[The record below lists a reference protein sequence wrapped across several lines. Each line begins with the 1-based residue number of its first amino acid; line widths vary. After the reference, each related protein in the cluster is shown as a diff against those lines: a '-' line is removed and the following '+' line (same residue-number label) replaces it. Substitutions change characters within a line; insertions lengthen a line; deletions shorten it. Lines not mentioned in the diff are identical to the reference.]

1 MTNVYPRESVE
12 FQPVLITLDNTVITS
27 NVHFAVLTQTDRPQ
41 TSDWFNATLLQGA
54 TGFLTGSYTQGT
66 WNVWAQITDSP
77 EIPVI
82 NCGSF
87 QVS

>member
-12 FQPVLITLDNTVITS
+12 FQPVLITLDNTIVTD
-27 NVHFAVLTQTDRPQ
+27 NVELAVLLPNDRPQ
-41 TSDWFNATLLQGA
+41 DSDWFAATILAGA
-54 TGFLTGSYTQGT
+54 TGFLTGTYAKGT

-82 NCGSF
+82 NCGAF